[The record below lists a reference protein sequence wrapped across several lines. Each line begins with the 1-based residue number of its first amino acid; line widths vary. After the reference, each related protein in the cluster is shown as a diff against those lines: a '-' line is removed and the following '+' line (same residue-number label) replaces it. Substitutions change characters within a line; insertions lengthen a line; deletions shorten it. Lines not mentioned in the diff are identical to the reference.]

1 MELRDKDLISVQETR
16 NLLAEAKDAQKE
28 LARMD
33 QQQIDRIVKAI
44 SDAGAGS
51 AEHLAKM
58 ANEETGFGIWQDK
71 VIKNLF
77 ASKMKRQSGLFTKTE
92 KEKYGILVFRLV

>member
-1 MELRDKDLISVQETR
+1 
-16 NLLAEAKDAQKE
+16 
-28 LARMD
+28 MD

-77 ASKMKRQSGLFTKTE
+77 ASKVVYDAVKNEKDNRDYSRRQRKKSMGHWCSGWRDSRNYTINQSHFHRN
-92 KEKYGILVFRLV
+92 I